1 MECFITPI
9 RREHNHPEAGLPW
22 KSLKILSTTIVLS
35 LCVANQVCAATYSE
49 TIYWKKGAQA
59 GKVAGTCIYTIPDN
73 KPLSVNRTLVL
84 DNSLPVGTT
93 LYTIPYSAFMNFVM
107 QCGGSGLGNND
118 PEITSWSTGATYAL
132 LWTSFSGDTGTAPYY
147 TYTNN
152 SGIAIKYTFRVNTG
166 PNRNL
171 KFIIFPA
178 SGDVSQGL
186 YSSLTR
192 FDYNDAG
199 SGFQSGKAKYQDFIV
214 SNAFVGVSHAD
225 GKYYFT
231 DPTNYMQTIQTFSVM
246 AELIKIGD
254 IIYND
259 VPLKLKYSGGIQVHA
274 NTAYHN
280 NSFDIGGGG
289 IKIVR
294 PTCKLD
300 TKNYT
305 IPMSSWVSIDPVAK
319 PGAFPAYGSQVPVNI
334 TMQCSGKVDDT
345 QISFEDANSLTTRQD
360 VGLYDSAGGSLIDG
374 LAVQLLYKNAV
385 VPTDNT
391 KLTISGLGSTKSS
404 PDSTPL
410 FNSLS
415 TINFNARYVQ
425 TGAIKKNGN
434 NYTGPVVGKVNIWV
448 TYN

>member
-1 MECFITPI
+1 MECFITHI
-9 RREHNHPEAGLPW
+9 RREHNHTDAGLPW
-22 KSLKILSTTIVLS
+22 KSLKVLSTIIVLS
-35 LCVANQVCAATYSE
+35 LCVANEVRAATLTE
-49 TIYWKKGAQA
+49 TIYWKNGAQA

-93 LYTIPYSAFMNFVM
+93 LYTIPYAAFLHFTI
-107 QCGGSGLGNND
+107 QCGGSGLGNDD
-118 PEITSWSTGATYAL
+118 PKITTTASGGTFLNLGV
-132 LWTSFSGDTGTAPYY
+132 SFSGDTGVAPYY

-152 SGIAIKYTFRVNTG
+152 SGIAIKYTFMVNTAA
-166 PNRNL
+166 NRNY
-171 KFIIFPA
+171 KFVAFPA
-178 SGDVSQGL
+178 SGDSSQGL

-192 FDYNDAG
+192 FNGNVVESRYE
-199 SGFQSGKAKYQDFIV
+199 SGKQKYQDFIN
-214 SNAFVGVSHAD
+214 SYAFVGVDHSD

-231 DPTNYMQTIQTFSVM
+231 DPTNYMQTIQSFSVM
-246 AELIKIGD
+246 ADLIKIGD
-254 IIYND
+254 INYND
-259 VPLKLKYSGGIQVHA
+259 TPLKLKYGSGIQVYA
-274 NTAYHN
+274 NNAYSN
-280 NSFDIGGGG
+280 ANFDIGGGG

-425 TGAIKKNGN
+425 TAAIKKNGA